1 MTDRRTLT
9 PARKIEIAELRHWR
23 APGGGVLCL
32 ENGKVCDL
40 GTGEPTE
47 VDHAWQIA
55 TGGPDTD
62 DNLRHMSREDH
73 KRKSADDAAAR
84 RMIRRSTGANKER
97 PKRRWPKGRPLS
109 DPYWK
114 KKFTGRAVRRSV
126 DG

>member
-1 MTDRRTLT
+1 MTRRALT
-9 PARKIEIAELRHWR
+9 EKRKIEIAERRHWH

-62 DNLRHMSREDH
+62 DNLRHMTREDH

-97 PKRRWPKGRPLS
+97 PKRRWPKGRKFGIPGFR
-109 DPYWK
+109 K
-114 KKFTGRAVRRSV
+114 KLDGSV
-126 DG
+126 VKRLVDV

>member
-1 MTDRRTLT
+1 MPNRRTLT

-23 APGGGVLCL
+23 APGGGVLSL

-73 KRKSADDAAAR
+73 KIKTRADAKARAKGRRLAR
-84 RMIRRSTGANKER
+84 RAIMLRQKHNN
-97 PKRRWPKGRPLS
+97 WPKGRKFGIPGLR
-109 DPYWK
+109 K
-114 KKFTGRAVRRSV
+114 KLDGSV
-126 DG
+126 VEI